1 MVISYKISPLTYAYV
16 RRRNQSATC
25 GAAEYIARKR
35 RRARAAA
42 RPRHPKKLAAAVA
55 EWYESPQDTTDLK
68 QDFHNLHLLLKK
80 DTAALAAQAVLAE
93 AGVVQAV

>member
-1 MVISYKISPLTYAYV
+1 M
-16 RRRNQSATC
+16 
-25 GAAEYIARKR
+25 
-35 RRARAAA
+35 
-42 RPRHPKKLAAAVA
+42 A
-55 EWYESPQDTTDLK
+55 EWYESPQDSADLK